1 LARIAGNTTLYL
13 FFVSLIVLFLYVM
26 GNVQGFL
33 DDTLLLLLRV
43 FEWILFAL
51 CVTDVYYG
59 VFSVVR
65 LVRGGGGYAAPLKA
79 AVGFIY
85 GAGMLILVNF
95 MFSWFFW

>member
-13 FFVSLIVLFLYVM
+13 LFVSLIVLFLYVM

-33 DDTLLLLLRV
+33 DDTLLLLLRIL
-43 FEWILFAL
+43 EWNLFVL
-51 CVTDVYYG
+51 CVTDLYYG

-65 LVRGGGGYAAPLKA
+65 LARGGGGYAAPLRA
-79 AVGFIY
+79 AAAFVY
-85 GAGMLILVNF
+85 GAGMLTLINI